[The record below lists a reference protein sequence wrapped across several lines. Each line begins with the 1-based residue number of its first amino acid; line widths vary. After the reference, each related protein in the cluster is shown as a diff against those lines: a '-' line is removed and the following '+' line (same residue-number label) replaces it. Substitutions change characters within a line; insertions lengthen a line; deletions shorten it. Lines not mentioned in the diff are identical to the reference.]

1 MKRKIGIVAGT
12 RPEVIKMARVY
23 WELKKST
30 IMEPIFISTAQH
42 REMLDQALEIFG
54 IQPHIDMNVM
64 KAGQTLSDL
73 TATLLHAWKAYF
85 SQNKLDAILVQ
96 GDTTTA
102 FATAIASFYAGVPI
116 GHIEAGLRTYDMG
129 SPFPE
134 EMNRRLI
141 SPIATWNFVPTQQS
155 YDHLVAEH
163 LPADKN
169 FITGNTVIDSLLW
182 ICEQL
187 AQEHTSDEERSA
199 CCGISPQFATTY
211 LTGNPGKKMILVT
224 SHRRENFGTGFKN
237 ICDAI
242 KKIKDQHPDLGIL
255 FPVHLNPNVKNT
267 VTHLLSGRDRIELI
281 PPVSYKNFIWL
292 MSKCHLILSDSG
304 GIQEEAPSLKKPVLI
319 MRNTT
324 ERSEAITAGMAEL
337 TGTNVATIVNRVSAL
352 MNSSDEYARMTQGKN
367 PFGDGTASAKIIA
380 ILEKNFA

>member
-23 WELKKST
+23 WALKKST
-30 IMEPIFISTAQH
+30 IIEPIFISTAQH

-54 IQPHIDMNVM
+54 IKPHVDMNVM
-64 KAGQTLSDL
+64 QAGQTLSDL
-73 TATLLHAWKAYF
+73 TSTILHAWKAYF
-85 SQNKLDAILVQ
+85 LQNKLDAILVQ

-129 SPFPE
+129 APFPE

-163 LPADKN
+163 LPADKH

-187 AQEHTSDEERSA
+187 AQEHISDEERSA
-199 CCGISPQFATTY
+199 CCGISPQFAKTY
-211 LTGNPGKKMILVT
+211 LTINPVKKMILVT
-224 SHRRENFGTGFKN
+224 SHRRENFGPGFKN
-237 ICDAI
+237 ICEAI

-267 VTHLLSGRDRIELI
+267 VTQMLSGHERIELI

-337 TGTNVATIVNRVSAL
+337 TGTNVETIVNRVSVL
-352 MNSSDEYARMTQGKN
+352 MNSSEEYARMTQGKN
-367 PFGDGTASAKIIA
+367 PFGDGTASAKITT

>member
-64 KAGQTLSDL
+64 QAGQTLSDL

-129 SPFPE
+129 APFPE

-187 AQEHTSDEERSA
+187 EQEHTSDEERSA
-199 CCGISPQFATTY
+199 CCGISSQFAKTY
-211 LTGNPGKKMILVT
+211 LSGNPGKKMILVT
-224 SHRRENFGTGFKN
+224 SHRRENFGTGFTN
-237 ICDAI
+237 ICEAI
-242 KKIKDQHPDLGIL
+242 KKMKAQHPDLGIL

-337 TGTNVATIVNRVSAL
+337 TGTNVETIVNRVSAL